1 MADDRN
7 FQLSII
13 TPDRVFYKGDAYFVE
28 FNTTE
33 GEVGIYKNHI
43 PMTFIVKPGIL
54 TIHEEGETKEAA
66 LHAGF
71 VEVLGDKI
79 TIMAEIVEWP
89 SEIDEG
95 RAQAAMERAKERI
108 SQKDNATDY
117 ARAETALARA
127 VARIEVLK

>member
-1 MADDRN
+1 MTEDRN
-7 FQLSII
+7 FELNII
-13 TPDRVFYKGDAYFVE
+13 TPDRVFYHGLAYMVE

-33 GEVGIYKNHI
+33 GEVGIYKRHI
-43 PMTFIVKPGIL
+43 PMTFILKPGIL
-54 TIHEEGETKEAA
+54 TIYEEEETKEAA

-89 SEIDEG
+89 SEIDED
-95 RAQAAMERAKERI
+95 RAQAAMERAKDRI
-108 SQKDNATDY
+108 AHKDSATDY

-127 VARIEVLK
+127 MARIEVLK